1 MHQARSV
8 ANRRAGGQ
16 HKIVRATTITATI
29 VGTAPNELIAAAR
42 PADSP
47 DTRAIS

>member
-1 MHQARSV
+1 MHQARSTV
-8 ANRRAGGQ
+8 NRRAVGQ
-16 HKIVRATTITATI
+16 HKIVRVMTIIAAV
-29 VGTAPNELIAAAR
+29 VGTAPNEMIAAVS